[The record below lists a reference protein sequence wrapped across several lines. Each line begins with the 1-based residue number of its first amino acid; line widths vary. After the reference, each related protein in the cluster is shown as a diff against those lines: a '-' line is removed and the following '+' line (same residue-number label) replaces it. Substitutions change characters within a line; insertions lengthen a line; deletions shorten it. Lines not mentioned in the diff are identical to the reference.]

1 MDMSLVSAILA
12 AQAGAVQ
19 QQVATAVT
27 RQNLDAERSSV
38 LTLVGSAQQSLSL
51 ANVGPGVGGNLNIAA

>member
-27 RQNLDAERSSV
+27 KQNLDAEKSSV
-38 LTLVGSAQQSLSL
+38 LTLLGSAQQSLSL
-51 ANVGPGVGGNLNIAA
+51 ANVGDGIGGNLNIAA